1 MKTVARNTIAV
12 VVGAALAACLMT
24 YAEAQQSRRGY
35 CDHVARDFANQQVAG
50 NTVGGAV
57 GGALLGAGLGAVFGG
72 HNGVGAGAA
81 IGAGAGAVG
90 GAANGSAQWNDAY
103 WQRFNG
109 CMQGY

>member
-1 MKTVARNTIAV
+1 MKTVARNMVAV
-12 VVGAALAACLMT
+12 VVGAALAASFMT
-24 YAEAQQSRRGY
+24 SAEAQSRRGY
-35 CDHVARDFANQQVAG
+35 CDHQARVFANQQAAG

-57 GGALLGAGLGAVFGG
+57 GGALLGAGIGALMGG
-72 HNGVGAGAA
+72 HNAVGTGAA

-103 WQRFNG
+103 WQRFND